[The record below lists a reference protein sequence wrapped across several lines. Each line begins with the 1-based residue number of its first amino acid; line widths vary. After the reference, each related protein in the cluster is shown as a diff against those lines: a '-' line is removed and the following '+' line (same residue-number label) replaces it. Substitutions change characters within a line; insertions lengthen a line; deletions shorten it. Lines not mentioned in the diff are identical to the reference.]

1 MRIALGLVLCL
12 LVTACGAGN
21 GNANS
26 VTPASLDGDRKGASG
41 VISHDPNVI
50 LPDAPTDEHQALAN
64 LLPRESLRV
73 DSVVYAGWNAEKADI
88 IRDNPKTATLKAVEA
103 KYVSTGFVTKDDPS
117 DESKTTEHTFPQSA
131 NLYLIASPDP
141 AMTSVIRQ
149 RIESKIERSGF
160 TRKDPLKF
168 SNAASR
174 EEAPVIERFL
184 LVAQDESDPEID
196 LVYVAYVWNNDDL
209 AIWAIEKEARRHI
222 PGLDD
227 ISEQSGNRVGA
238 TLIALIEHQI
248 NQSK

>member
-1 MRIALGLVLCL
+1 MFAGHGLWCGQRKRQFGHAREPRRRPQGRIRRHQPRPKRHP
-12 LVTACGAGN
+12 AGR
-21 GNANS
+21 
-26 VTPASLDGDRKGASG
+26 PDRRAPSAGKSAAARILAGRFSG
-41 VISHDPNVI
+41 VCR
-50 LPDAPTDEHQALAN
+50 LE
-64 LLPRESLRV
+64 RR
-73 DSVVYAGWNAEKADI
+73 KADI

-174 EEAPVIERFL
+174 EEAPVIDRFL